1 MSGLRFPGFSKSGP
15 ELYLLCKQFT
25 KGKEK
30 VPIYVGYVLTRFKP
44 IFLIQ
49 TQSSRYLNFLF
60 NAQIGEVG
68 PVWFYPETQLDCMV
82 ADPKKGSK
90 MYGLKSYIEY
100 QITPSVSI
108 KLRLGVKAEVIF
120 Q

>member
-1 MSGLRFPGFSKSGP
+1 M
-15 ELYLLCKQFT
+15 
-25 KGKEK
+25 
-30 VPIYVGYVLTRFKP
+30 
-44 IFLIQ
+44 
-49 TQSSRYLNFLF
+49 F

-68 PVWFYPETQLDCMV
+68 PVWLYPETQLDCMV

-108 KLRLGVKAEVIF
+108 QLLLEVKAEVIF